1 MTAIGLAAFLSLA
14 GCYEHVV
21 RTDGSSFRAVDT
33 YEPNLKKDEHIPII
47 DDVVNLAYP
56 KN

>member
-21 RTDGSSFRAVDT
+21 RTDGSSFRAIDT